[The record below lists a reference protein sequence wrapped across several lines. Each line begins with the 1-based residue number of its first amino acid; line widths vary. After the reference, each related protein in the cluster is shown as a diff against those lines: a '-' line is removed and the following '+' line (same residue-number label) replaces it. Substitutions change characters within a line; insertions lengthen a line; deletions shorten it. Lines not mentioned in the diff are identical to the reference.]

1 MRGYGWDAAAD
12 STQHI
17 AHAALS
23 GHKQAHTTARTDFS
37 VRSSFGFAES
47 LGSIKCRSPA
57 AISFQWLVFC
67 AIGNAGHA
75 LETMLSLPAPHA
87 ISLHMPLRTVA
98 VGVIG

>member
-1 MRGYGWDAAAD
+1 MVGIQQPIPHSMLLMKPCRVINKHAPQH
-12 STQHI
+12 TQTL
-17 AHAALS
+17 AYS
-23 GHKQAHTTARTDFS
+23 MESSS
-37 VRSSFGFAES
+37 VGFAES

-67 AIGNAGHA
+67 VTGNAGHA